1 MCAYSILIPT
11 KNDKNSKQNPF
22 TFGHYLRREFVILK
36 SYPKLTHQSP
46 KKHAK
51 HKVSSFTDRSSAWC
65 FCVVDA
71 GQWFDSLECYFAIAP
86 RRSQRNWKWSW
97 NAQSCLRTMMRLR
110 RGVWIRLELA
120 WLLWFHTSK
129 NVLKRQISSTDHD
142 AVASRFRACPE
153 KARNI
158 GLSSYNLSKN
168 VVMKQ
173 AFETRKSHLTMMKRL
188 RRGMWPWPKEARN
201 IGLTLY

>member
-1 MCAYSILIPT
+1 MCLFLRCVPTLYLFQQKMIKIPSKIRLLSVIICVANSWFSKAIQNWHT
-11 KNDKNSKQNPF
+11 SRQKNMQ
-22 TFGHYLRREFVILK
+22 T
-36 SYPKLTHQSP
+36 
-46 KKHAK
+46 
-51 HKVSSFTDRSSAWC
+51 HKVSSFMDRSSAWC

-71 GQWFDSLECYFAIAP
+71 GQWFDSSECYFAIAP

-120 WLLWFHTSK
+120 WPLWFHTSK
-129 NVLKRQISSTDHD
+129 NVLKRQISSTDRD
-142 AVASRFRACPE
+142 AVAPRFRACPE

-168 VVMKQ
+168 AVMKQ
-173 AFETRKSHLTMMKRL
+173 AFETWKSHV
-188 RRGMWPWPKEARN
+188 
-201 IGLTLY
+201 

>member
-1 MCAYSILIPT
+1 MVNISSKIRLPSVIICVANAWFSKAIQNWYTSRQKNMRNT
-11 KNDKNSKQNPF
+11 KFPS
-22 TFGHYLRREFVILK
+22 FVD
-36 SYPKLTHQSP
+36 H
-46 KKHAK
+46 
-51 HKVSSFTDRSSAWC
+51 SSAWC
-65 FCVVDA
+65 FCVADA
-71 GQWFDSLECYFAIAP
+71 GQWFDSSECYFAIAP

-129 NVLKRQISSTDHD
+129 NVLKRQISSTDRD

-158 GLSSYNLSKN
+158 GLSSYNSLKN

-173 AFETRKSHLTMMKRL
+173 AFETWKSHLSMVKRL
-188 RRGMWPWPKEARN
+188 RRGVWTWPKGARN